1 MGPVELGEIQ
11 RMIAEG
17 TLNAKTVLVWRQG
30 MADWLPA
37 GQVPEFMPSAQDEGA
52 IGGGG
57 APLIPETAVAGAF
70 PDADERRAMIGEGEL
85 AEIAPG
91 SAVIGVGACISR
103 GFELTKRHI
112 GLVCLVGL
120 VYAGIWLGLSLMTGG
135 LDMALG
141 IEAAGFEFDSET
153 GRLVTTPAVRA
164 SNPASNLLSM
174 VMHIAQNVGGVFLSL
189 GITRITLNLVSG
201 KTAEVGM
208 LFGEGSKLL
217 RAVGAGILYGLMVF
231 LGLICF
237 ILPGIYLALRFGRY
251 QMAIVDRNLG
261 ILDSFA
267 YSSSITTNNRM
278 SLLGLAI
285 LSFLILVAGMLA
297 LCVGMFVAYPIAT
310 LAWAV
315 AYRWMQYGPVV
326 ARDAPTS

>member
-1 MGPVELGEIQ
+1 MGPVELGEVQ

-37 GQVPEFMPSAQDEGA
+37 GQVPEFMPSEQEEEAVEGS
-52 IGGGG
+52 G
-57 APLIPETAVAGAF
+57 APLSPGTAVPGAF
-70 PDADERRAMIGEGEL
+70 SDADERRAMMGEGEL
-85 AEIAPG
+85 EEIEPG
-91 SAVIGVGACISR
+91 SAVIDVGACISR
-103 GFELTKRHI
+103 GFELTKRHF
-112 GLVCLVGL
+112 GLLCLVG
-120 VYAGIWLGLSLMTGG
+120 VIYVGIWMGLSLMTGL

-141 IEAAGFEFDSET
+141 IKAAGFEFDSDT
-153 GRLVTTPAVRA
+153 GRFVTTPAVRA
-164 SNPASNLLSM
+164 SNPASNLLSL
-174 VMHIAQNVGGVFLSL
+174 VVHIAQNVGGVFLSL
-189 GITRITLNLVSG
+189 GITRIALNLVSG
-201 KTAEVGM
+201 KPAEVGM

-251 QMAIVDRNLG
+251 QVAIVDRNLG
-261 ILDSFA
+261 VFDSFA

-278 SLLGLAI
+278 QLFGLAI
-285 LSFLILVAGMLA
+285 LGFLIMVAGMLA
-297 LCVGMFVAYPIAT
+297 LCVGMFFAYPIVA
-310 LAWAV
+310 LAWTV
-315 AYRWMQYGPVV
+315 AYRWMQYGSAV